1 MIDRRTRDKLN
12 STVTTVNCYN
22 YTPLGIIFNYSL
34 DTYDSGVSE
43 RIGESGNSA
52 VVEFRCSDAV
62 DSTVDAMRTSTR
74 RAAGS
79 RRPRDVQSS
88 LSSNYDSVFVHR
100 KNALYRRAAEL
111 SAITDCEISIIVLSP
126 DGELSQF
133 STAPMKKILR
143 AYSRLCSSPHE
154 IHNMESIQKKLV
166 SAGGEGVGL
175 LMPQEDEGVQKKQ
188 KQKQKKKVAQKKNV
202 KKVEDDLEDA
212 GEMIEAILAMRGS
225 TVKEEPG
232 RDEIWVMVM
241 KTRGLALILTRLW
254 RREMRWTDL
263 AQCRILRRRGRG
275 SLGMGNQR
283 MERGAYR
290 GQDSVQKKHRLSKVD
305 FSRDQQS
312 VQTGMKRKR
321 RMTIKVQLGSGL
333 IPEGTL
339 VLGHH

>member
-1 MIDRRTRDKLN
+1 
-12 STVTTVNCYN
+12 
-22 YTPLGIIFNYSL
+22 
-34 DTYDSGVSE
+34 
-43 RIGESGNSA
+43 
-52 VVEFRCSDAV
+52 
-62 DSTVDAMRTSTR
+62 MRTSTR
-74 RAAGS
+74 RAAGN

-175 LMPQEDEGVQKKQ
+175 LMPQEDAGVQKKQ

-232 RDEIWVMVM
+232 RDENLGDGDEDKGTGTDTDETLEEGNGMDRSGTVSNSSE
-241 KTRGLALILTRLW
+241 KRQGESGDGEPTHGKRRLT
-254 RREMRWTDL
+254 EV
-263 AQCRILRRRGRG
+263 
-275 SLGMGNQR
+275 
-283 MERGAYR
+283 
-290 GQDSVQKKHRLSKVD
+290 QDSVQKKHRLSKVD

-312 VQTGMKRKR
+312 VQTADEKKKAQGRCDDKSPTRLGADARGHIGVGTPLNRKQKPLPPSVDP
-321 RMTIKVQLGSGL
+321 IPLLGPDVRPRTDS
-333 IPEGTL
+333 
-339 VLGHH
+339 

>member
-1 MIDRRTRDKLN
+1 
-12 STVTTVNCYN
+12 
-22 YTPLGIIFNYSL
+22 
-34 DTYDSGVSE
+34 
-43 RIGESGNSA
+43 
-52 VVEFRCSDAV
+52 
-62 DSTVDAMRTSTR
+62 MRTSTR
-74 RAAGS
+74 RAAGG

-175 LMPQEDEGVQKKQ
+175 LMPQDDAGVQKKQ
-188 KQKQKKKVAQKKNV
+188 KQKQKKKAAQKKNGN
-202 KKVEDDLEDA
+202 KVEDDLEDA

-225 TVKEEPG
+225 PVKEEPG
-232 RDEIWVMVM
+232 RDDHGAENRADGGEDKGTGTDTEETLEEGHTMARSDTVSNSSEKRQGESGDGEPMNG
-241 KTRGLALILTRLW
+241 KRRLT
-254 RREMRWTDL
+254 EV
-263 AQCRILRRRGRG
+263 
-275 SLGMGNQR
+275 
-283 MERGAYR
+283 
-290 GQDSVQKKHRLSKVD
+290 QDSVQKKHRLSKVD

-312 VQTGMKRKR
+312 VQTVEGKKKAQEHDDKSPTR
-321 RMTIKVQLGSGL
+321 LGADARGHIGVGTPLNKKQKPLPPSVDP
-333 IPEGTL
+333 IPL
-339 VLGHH
+339 LGPDARPRSDS